1 MTTPSVAIA
10 AFNEIIAPEA
20 NFVSNRS
27 ALTGLLSFSRV
38 SRRECT
44 RTPVSSAAISDS
56 CGAKTPS
63 TSTSFCVPL
72 IACDFTAFDASANA
86 ALSGAGASGAILR
99 RSARKSVYFQSSM
112 RRCGKPKRANS
123 SNAACLASAT
133 MRDPG
138 KRPRA
143 EVNNSS
149 TGPSVFILA
158 NATFIKTSIRAP
170 DRYEADQ
177 ASISLSRDILE
188 LGVTGSLELQRQFL
202 AAAFHHASSGHHVH
216 EVRHDV
222 VQQPLIMRDH
232 HHGSARRA
240 QRVDA
245 VGGNPQRVD
254 VEARIHFVENAKARL
269 EQCHL
274 QDLVAL
280 LLTAGEPDID
290 AAAEHVLRN
299 VQALGD
305 FADLLQKVGG

>member
-1 MTTPSVAIA
+1 MTTPSVARA

-38 SRRECT
+38 SRRVCT
-44 RTPVSSAAISDS
+44 RKPPSSAATSES

-86 ALSGAGASGAILR
+86 ALSGDGASGAILR
-99 RSARKSVYFQSSM
+99 SRARRSVYFQSSM
-112 RRCGKPKRANS
+112 RRCGKPKRVNS

-133 MRDPG
+133 TPDPG

-143 EVNNSS
+143 EANNSS
-149 TGPSVFILA
+149 TGPSVFNLA
-158 NATFIKTSIRAP
+158 NATFITTSIRAP
-170 DRYEADQ
+170 DRREAPQ
-177 ASISLSRDILE
+177 ASISLSRHILE
-188 LGVTGSLELQRQFL
+188 LGVTGGLELQRQFL
-202 AAAFHHASSGHHVH
+202 AAALHHASSGHHVH
-216 EVRHDV
+216 EVRHDI

-232 HHGSARRA
+232 HHRSVRRT

-245 VGGNPQRVD
+245 VGGDPQRID
-254 VEARIHFVENAKARL
+254 VETGIHFVENAKARL

-280 LLTAGEPDID
+280 LLAAGEP
-290 AAAEHVLRN
+290 
-299 VQALGD
+299 
-305 FADLLQKVGG
+305 